1 MTSRPSYAGIT
12 FFPGL
17 SGLPDG
23 TSALVPDPALVALLG
38 VGPCLYARRPRRRPS
53 ARRVRRIA
61 RGLAFLADRPGPKP
75 CPHFHLPAARFR
87 RAG

>member
-1 MTSRPSYAGIT
+1 MTSRPRPAETT

-17 SGLPDG
+17 IGLSDG
-23 TSALVPDPALVALLG
+23 IPPPAPHPALAALLG

-53 ARRVRRIA
+53 AGRVRRIA
-61 RGLAFLADRPGPKP
+61 GGLAFLADRTGPMP
-75 CPHFHLPAARFR
+75 CPHFHLPPARFR